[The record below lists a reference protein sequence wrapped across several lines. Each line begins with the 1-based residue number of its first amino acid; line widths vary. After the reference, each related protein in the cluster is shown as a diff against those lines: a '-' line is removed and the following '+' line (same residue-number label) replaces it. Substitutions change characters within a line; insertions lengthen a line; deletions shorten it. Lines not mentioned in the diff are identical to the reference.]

1 MLFWGY
7 FCYQFLLTLVISSL
21 KFTLHNFFSN
31 GSYLDGKRLIICEAL
46 GDLVSFVQFKKLEKH
61 PWRNVTFSK
70 SKVASEKTTTILKVR
85 LFHACFSR
93 F

>member
-1 MLFWGY
+1 ME
-7 FCYQFLLTLVISSL
+7 
-21 KFTLHNFFSN
+21 
-31 GSYLDGKRLIICEAL
+31 KRLIICEAL